1 MPASPDKDG
10 RPGVT
15 GGNSSGRL
23 SPAIPLTPSIWD
35 SEVSNNQAL
44 VPKAR
49 EQGHVRDYICF
60 SICRNTSACFQA
72 NECSRTEEAT
82 HPLHTLATACTAH
95 LSSQSVEHLMPPSK
109 ENLTSSQ
116 HKCSSTTRGHRSV
129 SHLRLKV
136 HRNGQLR
143 VMGSEKVSD
152 GLRCK

>member
-1 MPASPDKDG
+1 MSSRYLLDIKIKLPTFISQKDFSLSSLPATALFGRVKPEPKATTDFHQVLHNCNLNTLVDGHFWPGSTPRTCRAMPKSNGNACNPDKDG

-60 SICRNTSACFQA
+60 SICRNTSAC
-72 NECSRTEEAT
+72 
-82 HPLHTLATACTAH
+82 
-95 LSSQSVEHLMPPSK
+95 SQD
-109 ENLTSSQ
+109 
-116 HKCSSTTRGHRSV
+116 R
-129 SHLRLKV
+129 
-136 HRNGQLR
+136 
-143 VMGSEKVSD
+143 
-152 GLRCK
+152 